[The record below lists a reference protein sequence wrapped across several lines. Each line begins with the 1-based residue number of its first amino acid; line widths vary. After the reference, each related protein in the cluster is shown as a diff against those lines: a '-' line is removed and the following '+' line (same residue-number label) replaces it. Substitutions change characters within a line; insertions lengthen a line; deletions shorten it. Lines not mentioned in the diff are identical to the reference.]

1 MTQTTMI
8 KPEDVKQLRDQTGA
22 GIMDCKRALEE
33 SEGDVDKAVAWLR
46 AKGLST
52 AAKKAGREAREGV
65 VTSYIH
71 HGGRLGVLLELNCE
85 TDFVARTDD
94 FQQLARELAM
104 QVAGLGPLFV
114 SREDVPADAL
124 DEKRRAFSDEA
135 AAEGRPA
142 DRIGDIVEGK
152 LNKWLESV
160 VLLEQPYRD
169 TDKKVADLI
178 TESVAQAGREH
189 PRRAL
194 RPDGGWRDGRRAGRR
209 GGRLAWSGGPRP
221 THGAIAGCC

>member
-1 MTQTTMI
+1 MI
-8 KPEDVKQLRDQTGA
+8 KPQDVKQLRDQTGA

-33 SEGDVDKAVAWLR
+33 SAGDVDKAVAWLR

-104 QVAGLGPLFV
+104 QVAGLGPLYV
-114 SREDVPADAL
+114 SRDDVPADAL

-169 TDKKVADLI
+169 TDRKVADLI
-178 TESVAQAGREH
+178 TESVAKLGENIRVARFARMAVGETTGEQ
-189 PRRAL
+189 
-194 RPDGGWRDGRRAGRR
+194 DGEA
-209 GGRLAWSGGPRP
+209 A
-221 THGAIAGCC
+221 